1 MLANN
6 YFNFALHSEGLK
18 NTCLRPIHLQKS
30 WVVDNSKVWFKV
42 LEFCLKNQ
50 QMQVFIHK
58 GPWIL

>member
-6 YFNFALHSEGLK
+6 YFNSEGLK
-18 NTCLRPIHLQKS
+18 NTCLRPILLQKS